1 MTTPAAT
8 PRTGSPRATLI
19 EAATIGEAWVRVAD
33 RILVH
38 GAAARW
44 GDLPTREVARLTV
57 SIAAADPG
65 DEVIARHGDPS
76 WLAWMRSNFRD
87 PGRVPELGGADSYA
101 VRLRDW
107 EHSGRDQVAWLVER
121 LRADSGTRDATI
133 TTFQPATDT
142 TYIPC
147 VSLIDVWAPD
157 GVLEMLV
164 YAHGLDFGKK
174 AYGNL
179 VELAA
184 LQLEVAA
191 RAGLPAGGLV
201 LHVKTG
207 HIYDPEIDLMTAL
220 VDAERALLGQAPSS
234 PG

>member
-1 MTTPAAT
+1 MSDARA
-8 PRTGSPRATLI
+8 PRTI
-19 EAATIGEAWVRVAD
+19 VIDAATIGEAWVRVAD
-33 RILVH
+33 RILGQ
-38 GAAARW
+38 GAPARW
-44 GDLPTREVARLTV
+44 GELPTREVPRLT
-57 SIAAADPG
+57 IAIGTPDP
-65 DEVIARHGDPS
+65 DDPVIARHGHPA

-107 EHSGRDQVAWLVER
+107 EHSGRDQVAWLVDR
-121 LRADSGTRDATI
+121 LRADAGTRDAAI

-142 TYIPC
+142 TYVPC
-147 VSLIDVWAPD
+147 VSLIDVWAPE

-184 LQLEVAA
+184 LQQEVAT
-191 RAGLPAGGLV
+191 RSGIPVGGLV

-207 HIYDPEIDLMTAL
+207 HIYEPELDLMRSL
-220 VDAERALLGQAPSS
+220 VDAERSLLAG
-234 PG
+234 

>member
-1 MTTPAAT
+1 MTSIAP
-8 PRTGSPRATLI
+8 PRATLVD
-19 EAATIGEAWVRVAD
+19 APTIGSAWVRVAAQ
-33 RILVH
+33 ILDLGV
-38 GAAARW
+38 AARW

-57 SIAAADPG
+57 SIAATDPD

-107 EHSGRDQVAWLVER
+107 EHTGRDQVAWLVDR
-121 LRADSGTRDATI
+121 LRADPGTRDATI

-147 VSLIDVWAPD
+147 VSLIDAWAPE

-184 LQLEVAA
+184 LQQEVAA
-191 RAGLPAGGLV
+191 GVGLPAGGLV
-201 LHVKTG
+201 LHVKTA
-207 HIYDPEIDLMTAL
+207 HIYDPELAAMAAL
-220 VDAERALLGQAPSS
+220 VEAERALLDD
-234 PG
+234 